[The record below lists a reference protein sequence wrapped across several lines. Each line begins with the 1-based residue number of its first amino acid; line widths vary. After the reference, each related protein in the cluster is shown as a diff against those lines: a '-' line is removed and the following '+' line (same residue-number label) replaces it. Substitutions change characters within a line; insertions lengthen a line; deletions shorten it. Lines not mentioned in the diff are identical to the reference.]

1 MQVNVHVRH
10 SHPWILKQRLT
21 ISQAIGNGNT
31 IGVIPYCLGGGIGV
45 ATGLMGFACDNMRSA
60 KVILADGQLVF
71 TDDKHRPDL
80 FWAIKGAGF
89 YFGVVIEITLRTYPL
104 SIFGTPAGQHW
115 IGRFMYPLDRAAE
128 VFEVVKSLI
137 TASENRTAGLLMII
151 APPPQFKPV
160 IVVVPH
166 YFGDAKEGP
175 KVFQALTSLGP
186 SFFSETMPHVPNLS
200 DHLDFACGKGGLRRF
215 NLTGL
220 REFNVENCSKLIELF
235 QQLLDA
241 CPDAASS
248 GYFIE
253 WHCPPPPNVVTNSA
267 FSHED
272 IHIWL

>member
-1 MQVNVHVRH
+1 MQVNVQVWH
-10 SHPWILKQRLT
+10 SHPWQLSQRLT
-21 ISQAIGNGNT
+21 ISQAVGNGNT

-71 TDDKHRPDL
+71 ADDKHHPDL

-89 YFGVVIEITLRTYPL
+89 YFGVVIEITLGTYPL

-128 VFEVVKSLI
+128 VFDVVKSLI
-137 TASENRTAGLLMII
+137 TASENRTAGLVMVI
-151 APPPQFKPV
+151 APPPLFKPV
-160 IVVVPH
+160 IAVVPH
-166 YFGDAKEGP
+166 YFGDLKEGP
-175 KVFQALTSLGP
+175 KVFQALTNLGP
-186 SFFSETMPHVPNLS
+186 SFSSETTPHVPNLS

-220 REFNVENCSKLIELF
+220 REFKVENCLKLTDLF
-235 QQLLDA
+235 QQLLDV

-267 FSHED
+267 FSHGD